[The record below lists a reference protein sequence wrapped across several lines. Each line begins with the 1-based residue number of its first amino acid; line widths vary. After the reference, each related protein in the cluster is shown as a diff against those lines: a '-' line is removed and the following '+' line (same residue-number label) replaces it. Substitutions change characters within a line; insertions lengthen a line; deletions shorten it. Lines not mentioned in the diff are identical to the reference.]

1 MNTDSRPDPAAPVAS
16 APIAAAAP
24 DAAAPLTG
32 GCLCGAVR
40 YTLDA
45 PVRALVA
52 CYCADCRR
60 ATGTAASINA
70 RVPGAAFR
78 LVSGATR
85 VFSRAADSGRLLE
98 RHFCADC
105 GSPIYTRHADDEH
118 QIILKVGSLDRQ
130 DGMAM
135 AASIWTAS
143 AAPWAWID
151 RAQPCFPA
159 GRPAPA
165 GSAAP

>member
-1 MNTDSRPDPAAPVAS
+1 MSIDARPAGPQADTAES
-16 APIAAAAP
+16 
-24 DAAAPLTG
+24 APLTG

-40 YTLDA
+40 YELA
-45 PVRALVA
+45 VPVSAIVA

-70 RVPGAAFR
+70 RVPASAFR
-78 LVSGATR
+78 LVRGATR
-85 VFSRAADSGRLLE
+85 VFARAADSGRLLE

-105 GSPIYTRHADDEH
+105 GSPILTRHGDDTR

-130 DGMAM
+130 EGMAL

-143 AAPWAWID
+143 AAPWAWVD
-151 RAQPCFPA
+151 RNQPCYPA

-165 GSAAP
+165 STAAPGRA